1 MNRGRAIL
9 AFILIAIGLV
19 WIGQGTAILPGSG
32 PMTGQS
38 FWAWV
43 GGNVLIAGVAVFGFA
58 VRRGLA
64 RPRA

>member
-1 MNRGRAIL
+1 MNRARAIL

-19 WIGQGTAILPGSG
+19 WIGQGTALLPGAG

-43 GGNVLIAGVAVFGFA
+43 GAGLVVIGAVLTAAEIRA
-58 VRRGLA
+58 RRA
-64 RPRA
+64 QPR

>member
-43 GGNVLIAGVAVFGFA
+43 GVVLVVIGVVIAAA
-58 VRRGLA
+58 EIRSRRA
-64 RPRA
+64 KTS